1 MELPAQALLVG
12 VFLAG
17 VLVGY
22 VVRALISTGR
32 RTRARDRRHDF
43 EQSTPTTPR
52 SYGAFRPQGID
63 NLPTGFCGAVIGHAL
78 APQTQFP
85 SPLLV

>member
-22 VVRALISTGR
+22 VVRALISTRR
-32 RTRARDRRHDF
+32 RTQARDRRRDF
-43 EQSTPTTPR
+43 E
-52 SYGAFRPQGID
+52 
-63 NLPTGFCGAVIGHAL
+63 
-78 APQTQFP
+78 
-85 SPLLV
+85 